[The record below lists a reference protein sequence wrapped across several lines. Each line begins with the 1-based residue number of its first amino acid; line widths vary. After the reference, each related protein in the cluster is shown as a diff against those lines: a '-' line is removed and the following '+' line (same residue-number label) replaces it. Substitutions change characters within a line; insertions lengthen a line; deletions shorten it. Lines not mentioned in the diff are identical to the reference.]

1 MVRRL
6 IASLLLL
13 SVMTPA
19 QADDR
24 ADLQTALQ
32 KIADDYISTISE
44 AEHSSAIS
52 ISLSLPAQPDT
63 VNAVAG
69 AVSRDPGAAPISVGT
84 LFQIGSITKSM
95 TAAALLQL
103 QTEGKLDLDD
113 TLGKYLPEYPAWKDV
128 PIRRLLN
135 MTSGIPTYD
144 ASMFGDIVKYGNSR
158 HFSPPVLVG
167 FVDPAYPD
175 APASTKGYDYSNTN
189 YILAGMILSKLAG
202 KPVAEVFQER
212 FFTPK
217 TGLTDTH
224 YVEGIYPPE
233 ILSRMPSGYAWQPDD
248 PDFKAISGQDFK
260 AQDMSWAGSAG
271 AAVATPAQV
280 ARWVR
285 TLYQSDL
292 LTDEARAELLDVVS
306 MKTGAV
312 IGKPSKDDP
321 SGFGL
326 GVTGFASDALGSG
339 WEYEG
344 GAMGYRVVYIFLPE
358 KDLVAVVAL
367 NSNVDSDKD
376 HIGKIAVAVL
386 QAALN

>member
-1 MVRRL
+1 MVRQL
-6 IASLLLL
+6 IASLVLLAAM
-13 SVMTPA
+13 SPA
-19 QADDR
+19 RADER
-24 ADLQTALQ
+24 ADLQAALQ
-32 KIADDYISTISE
+32 KIADDYIASSSE

-52 ISLSLPAQPDT
+52 ISLSLPEETST

-69 AVSRDPGAAPISVGT
+69 VVSRDPGAAPITAGT

-103 QTEGKLDLDD
+103 QTEGRLDLDD
-113 TLGKYLPEYPAWKDV
+113 PLGKYLPEYPAWKDV

-144 ASMFGDIVKYGNSR
+144 SSMFGDIVTYGNSR

-167 FVDPAYPD
+167 FVDPSYPG
-175 APASTKGYDYSNTN
+175 APAATKGYDYSNTN
-189 YILAGMILSKLAG
+189 YILAGMILSKLTG
-202 KPVAEVFQER
+202 KPVAEVFAER
-212 FFTPK
+212 LLGPK

-233 ILSRMPSGYAWQPDD
+233 ILARMPSGYAWQPDD
-248 PDFKAISGQDFK
+248 PDFKAISGEDFR

-271 AAVATPAQV
+271 AAVATPEQV

-285 TLYQSDL
+285 ALYQSDL

-306 MKTGAV
+306 MKTGAA
-312 IGKPSKDDP
+312 IGKPSKEDP

-344 GAMGYRVVYIFLPE
+344 GSMGFRVVYLYLPE
-358 KDLVAVVAL
+358 RDLVAVVGI
-367 NSNVDSDKD
+367 NSNIDSDKD

-386 QAALN
+386 QAAMK